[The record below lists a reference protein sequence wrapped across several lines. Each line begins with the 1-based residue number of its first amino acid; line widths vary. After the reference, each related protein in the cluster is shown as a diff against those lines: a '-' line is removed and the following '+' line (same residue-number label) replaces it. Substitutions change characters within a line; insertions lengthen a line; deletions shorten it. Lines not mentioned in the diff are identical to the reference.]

1 MFFYDN
7 RCQVFYLINSTRL
20 QGTYDPSFSIAL
32 QCKDNR
38 LGYQI
43 ATKHR
48 VSIAVSMSEMFAL
61 SIYIIPLHCRS
72 QLAMKH
78 RVSIAVYMSEM
89 FALSISKSTKLVI
102 SNSAAMQIPAFHEAQ
117 VKIGLYICSVHI

>member
-1 MFFYDN
+1 MPEKLLFAFLFCIILCFFFDN
-7 RCQVFYLINSTRL
+7 RCQVYLINSTRL

-61 SIYIIPLHCRS
+61 SI
-72 QLAMKH
+72 
-78 RVSIAVYMSEM
+78 
-89 FALSISKSTKLVI
+89 SKSTKLVI

-117 VKIGLYICSVHI
+117 VKIGLYICSVHT